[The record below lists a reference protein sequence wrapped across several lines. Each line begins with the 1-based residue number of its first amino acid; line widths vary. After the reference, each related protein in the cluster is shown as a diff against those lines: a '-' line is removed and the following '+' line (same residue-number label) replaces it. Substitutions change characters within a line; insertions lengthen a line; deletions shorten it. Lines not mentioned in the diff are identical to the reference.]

1 MDQLTHMQTAERLV
15 PNAGMLV
22 HQGALPLG
30 MRTELAN
37 FGNAKELNWGQ
48 RWVGDPPGKKQ
59 KGKDDEPDEGSAEPA
74 DKGGGDSESDHSE
87 DEESTDGVAVQ

>member
-48 RWVGDPPGKKQ
+48 RWVGDPPWKKL
-59 KGKDDEPDEGSAEPA
+59 KGKDDEPEGSAEP
-74 DKGGGDSESDHSE
+74 DKGGGDSESE

>member
-48 RWVGDPPGKKQ
+48 RWIPGDPPGKKP
-59 KGKDDEPDEGSAEPA
+59 KGNDEPEGSAE
-74 DKGGGDSESDHSE
+74 GRDSESE

>member
-22 HQGALPLG
+22 HQGALPHG

-37 FGNAKELNWGQ
+37 FGNAKELNLWGE
-48 RWVGDPPGKKQ
+48 RWVGEPPGKKP
-59 KGKDDEPDEGSAEPA
+59 KGKDDEPEGSADTAEP
-74 DKGGGDSESDHSE
+74 DKGGGDSESE
-87 DEESTDGVAVQ
+87 DEDSTDGIQ

>member
-59 KGKDDEPDEGSAEPA
+59 KGKDDEPEGSAEP
-74 DKGGGDSESDHSE
+74 DKGGAGDSESE